1 LPDGAEL
8 KTVAKYMTVSPSS
21 DGKRLVSVS
30 LVVHPYMTAAEVTSL
45 QSALVTKLAG
55 NSHNPSA
62 VMKKGE
68 EVEVWLRELRG
79 STEMTIPKRSENYL
93 CIDRDRYRF
102 CARYRHSTFG
112 QGFTVTYEATA
123 TTN

>member
-21 DGKRLVSVS
+21 DGKRLVSAS

-45 QSALVTKLAG
+45 HSALVTKLAG

-62 VMKKGE
+62 ATKKGE
-68 EVEVWLRELRG
+68 EVEVWLREWQG
-79 STEMTIPKRSENYL
+79 STEIPKRSDNYL

-102 CARYRHSTFG
+102 CARYRHSSFG
-112 QGFTVTYEATA
+112 QGFTVTYEASA
-123 TTN
+123 TN